1 MEASIDDFQMQG
13 MIKWIALIFNEIES
27 NAGGHQC
34 KLLLVK
40 GY

>member
-1 MEASIDDFQMQG
+1 MEAGNDDFQMQG